1 MTTISTSI
9 LRMLKVLRDKNM
21 RYLLMGGQACVLYG
35 GVQFS
40 HDTGITFLADDSSLL
55 HLQTALQEL
64 KATVITVP
72 PLDKKYLDQGLAVH
86 FRCYPFGEVDG
97 IRLDIMTKMRNAPP
111 FAELWERRTTFV
123 LENDQEIDVVAIQDL
138 VQIKKTRRDKD
149 WPMIRCLLESHYAC
163 YRQESSREQVD
174 FWLRE
179 SRTPEILIE
188 IAAAH
193 PDRTR
198 ELVIERP
205 LLQHAIAADQKIM
218 RAGLM
223 DEEMREREL
232 DDQYWQPL
240 LKEFHRLRR
249 QAREKKP

>member
-9 LRMLKVLRDKNM
+9 LRMLKVLREQNLQ
-21 RYLLMGGQACVLYG
+21 YLLMGGQACVLYG

-40 HDTGITFLADDSSLL
+40 NDTDITFLADETSLL
-55 HLQTALQEL
+55 HLQNALQEL

-72 PLDKKYLDQGLAVH
+72 TLDKKYLDQGLAVH
-86 FRCYPFGEVDG
+86 FRCYPSGEVDG
-97 IRLDIMTKMRNAPP
+97 IRLDVMTKMRNAPR
-111 FAELWERRTTFV
+111 FEELWQRRTTFV
-123 LENDQEIDVVAIQDL
+123 LENEYEIDVVAIQDL

-163 YRQESSREQVD
+163 YRQESSPAQVD

-188 IAAAH
+188 IAARH
-193 PDRTR
+193 PERTR
-198 ELVIERP
+198 ELQIERP
-205 LLQHAIAADQKIM
+205 LLQGAIVADQKAI
-218 RAGLM
+218 RAGLN

-232 DDQYWQPL
+232 DDIYWQPL

-249 QAREKKP
+249 QAREK